1 MVSSLS
7 NALLILVHCAQLI
20 YMAAALR
27 GKNKY
32 LCRYYL
38 Y

>member
-1 MVSSLS
+1 MISGLP
-7 NALLILVHCAQLI
+7 NALFILVHCSQLI
-20 YMAAALR
+20 YMAAALQ